1 MSSADGTNAE
11 FEAGRQALDEGRH
24 AIALEHFT
32 EVINSDADDRHR
44 LASLAY
50 AANVNLTLKRPHEAL
65 VWVDMLRDEAA
76 SEDQADLLEAAARL
90 QLGEPDEALHL
101 LDQVRDP
108 GTEFAIY
115 DRHLV
120 EMMRMEGLVAAGRPT
135 EAVAV
140 AAGAASEPDQ
150 SPALWSAIAGLATDA
165 TLDVGA
171 IADAVDGGA
180 LGIVG
185 AGLSDGPPLG
195 CERVVDAL
203 WQRHPGSRPLL
214 AVMVTV
220 GHRLTL
226 PRALEWSGR
235 LRAEGLGNHCPL
247 LGVAASED
255 RDPAERVHAAAVAG
269 ATFADERARGLLEL
283 ATTAVAD
290 DDVPAVLADLIQ
302 LAPDYADSFVVAA
315 AQSPR
320 RSLLVALALEGT
332 GNTEP
337 ALAVANHARELTT
350 GQPDAWRAAV
360 ASTLVDVEDLA
371 GPAERAGDTGLAQAL
386 REAAA

>member
-1 MSSADGTNAE
+1 MNPADDTSDA
-11 FEAGRQALDEGRH
+11 FEAGRRALDEGRH

-32 EVINSDADDRHR
+32 AVIESGVDDRRR
-44 LASLAY
+44 LAALAY

-65 VWVDMLRDEAA
+65 VWVDMLRDEAP
-76 SEDQADLLEAAARL
+76 SQDQADLLEAAARL
-90 QLGEPDEALHL
+90 QLGEPDEALRL
-101 LDQVRDP
+101 LDGVRDP
-108 GTEFAIY
+108 GAEFAIY

-120 EMMRMEGLVAAGRPT
+120 EMMRMEGLVASGDPDQ
-135 EAVAV
+135 AVAV
-140 AAGAASEPDQ
+140 AVTAAAQPDQ
-150 SPALWSAIAGLATDA
+150 SPALWSAIAGLATDLS
-165 TLDVGA
+165 LDVGP
-171 IADAVDGGA
+171 IADAVDAEA
-180 LGIVG
+180 LEIVG

-247 LGVAASED
+247 LGLAASDD
-255 RDPAERVHAAAVAG
+255 REPAERVHAAAVAG

-290 DDVPAVLADLIQ
+290 DDVPSVLADLIH

-315 AQSPR
+315 AQTPR

-337 ALAVANHARELTT
+337 ALAVAHHARELTT

-360 ASTLVDVEDLA
+360 SSTLVDVEDLA
-371 GPAERAGDTGLAQAL
+371 GPAERAGDKGLAQAL
-386 REAAA
+386 RDAVA